1 MEKTVKAVVMDDEEL
16 ARQVVKKYLAA
27 HPEIAVVAECE
38 NGFSGLKAIQELKP
52 QLVFLDIQMP
62 KIDGFELLELLEE
75 KPVIIFS
82 TAHDEYAIKAFEY
95 SAADYLLK
103 PYSQRRFSEAV
114 QRALQRLSANQA
126 TPGQDTLS
134 QITEAADRLPHTLHR
149 IVVKEGAQVHV
160 IPVQD
165 VIWIAAADDYV
176 EIHTPTRRYLKQKP
190 MNYFEQHLPE
200 EQFVRVHRSAIVAVA
215 QIKKI
220 EPDTKD
226 TYSLTLKDG
235 REINVSRSGMKTLKE
250 KLRF

>member
-1 MEKTVKAVVMDDEEL
+1 MEKTIKAVVIDDEEL
-16 ARQVVKKYLAA
+16 ARRVVIKYLVA
-27 HPEIAVVAECE
+27 HPEIEVVAACE

-82 TAHDEYAIKAFEY
+82 TAHDAYAIKAFEY

-103 PYSQRRFSEAV
+103 PYNQQRFSEAV
-114 QRALQRLSANQA
+114 QRALQRLASDQE
-126 TPGQDTLS
+126 TSKEDTLS

-149 IVVKEGAQVHV
+149 IVVKDGAEVHV

-165 VIWIAAADDYV
+165 VVWIAAADDYV
-176 EIHTPTRRYLKQKP
+176 EIHTSTRRYLKQKP
-190 MNYFEQHLPE
+190 MAYFEQHLPDD
-200 EQFVRVHRSAIVAVA
+200 QFVRVHRSAIVAVA

-235 REINVSRSGMKTLKE
+235 REISVSRSGMKALKE

>member
-1 MEKTVKAVVMDDEEL
+1 MEKTVKAVVIDDEEL

-114 QRALQRLSANQA
+114 NRALQRLSADQA
-126 TPGQDTLS
+126 TPGQDSLS
-134 QITEAADRLPHTLHR
+134 QITEAAHRLPHTLHR

-190 MNYFEQHLPE
+190 MNSFEQHLPE
-200 EQFVRVHRSAIVAVA
+200 DQFVRVHRSAIVAVA

-226 TYSLTLKDG
+226 TWSLTLKDG
-235 REINVSRSGMKTLKE
+235 REINVSRSGMKSLKE